1 LRFIDKTRL
10 DLAKI
15 VSADLQKPV
24 SLLDVDGKLI
34 DWIELKNRRLPDE
47 VWKVEKSS
55 EILTNPFSVQYAAGL
70 QVIENNFVNGKSN
83 RAHQSKTTDVTEYND
98 LLFNDWGIHHFHLSD
113 QYEGAFCKR
122 TGPVLFIYFQGQ
134 TAYFIDIL
142 EHGRASPH
150 VWADEHL
157 IALID
162 KNWPQISDSYILKG
176 ALDLATGHTPEE
188 RMKLR
193 RAGITSL
200 LKVNGKI
207 FMPFGLGLNT
217 AKGSTQFSM
226 QAMKILRALNQS
238 IKEISENG
246 DFKYPDESRLS
257 QAVPKNVRLGA
268 ASAIL
273 RLRFQDGRFE
283 LFEEKSNQIVLYSAK
298 IVG

>member
-1 LRFIDKTRL
+1 LRFIDKTRS

-24 SLLDVDGKLI
+24 SIFDVDGKLI

-47 VWKVEKSS
+47 VWKVQKSS
-55 EILTNPFSVQYAAGL
+55 EILGNPFSVQYALGL
-70 QVIENNFVNGKSN
+70 QIIENNFVSGKSN
-83 RAHQSKTTDVTEYND
+83 RAHQSKTTDTTDYND
-98 LLFNDWGIHHFHLSD
+98 LLFNDWGIHHFHLSN

-122 TGPVLFIYFQGQ
+122 TGPVLFVYFQDD

-142 EHGRASPH
+142 AHGRASPH

-157 IALID
+157 IAVID
-162 KNWPQISDSYILKG
+162 KNWPKISDRYLVKG
-176 ALDLATGHTPEE
+176 ALDLAAGYTPEE
-188 RMKLR
+188 RMELR
-193 RAGITSL
+193 KAGTSL

-207 FMPFGLGLNT
+207 FVPFGLGLNS
-217 AKGSTQFSM
+217 AKGSTRFSLK
-226 QAMKILRALNQS
+226 AMRVLRHLNQS
-238 IKEISENG
+238 IKEICANG
-246 DFKYPDESRLS
+246 DFKYPGGSQLS
-257 QAVPKNVRLGA
+257 LAVPKNVRYGA

-283 LFEEKSNQIVLYSAK
+283 LFEEKSNQIVLYSTK